1 MFVNR
6 IKQMEGT
13 EMEEEMNTSI
23 FVDPDIDLSSE
34 GTVSVIVHFKTQ
46 PARVAMALAK
56 EQGNLLSFEQATQK
70 VENSHARF
78 LKELEQ
84 GLVGKHVEYT
94 ITRTYKTVINGM
106 AMKLPAKSI
115 IRLLQSSEIAA
126 IYANQEV
133 QLDPPIQFY

>member
-1 MFVNR
+1 
-6 IKQMEGT
+6 
-13 EMEEEMNTSI
+13 MEEEMNTSI

>member
-1 MFVNR
+1 
-6 IKQMEGT
+6 
-13 EMEEEMNTSI
+13 MEEDMNTSI
-23 FVDPDIDLSSE
+23 FVDPDIDLSSN

-56 EQGNLLSFEQATQK
+56 EKGYMLSFEQAAQE

-78 LKELEQ
+78 LNELEL
-84 GLVGKHVEYT
+84 GLLGNHVEYT

-115 IRLLQSSEIAA
+115 INLMKSSEIAA

>member
-1 MFVNR
+1 
-6 IKQMEGT
+6 MEGT
-13 EMEEEMNTSI
+13 EMEEDMNTSI
-23 FVDPDIDLSSE
+23 FVDPDIDLSSN

-56 EQGNLLSFEQATQK
+56 EKGYMLSFEQAAQE

-78 LKELEQ
+78 LNELEL
-84 GLVGKHVEYT
+84 GLLGNHVEYT

-115 IRLLQSSEIAA
+115 INLMKSSEIAA

>member
-56 EQGNLLSFEQATQK
+56 EQGYLLSFEQATQK

-133 QLDPPIQFY
+133 QLDPPIQLY